1 MITSPAVTY
10 PWARRWLLACAF
22 FAGAAG
28 LTYEVLWNRSL
39 LLVYGSTTY
48 SAAALLAAF
57 MAGLALGAVL
67 VARWGE
73 RIISPLKVYALLEGE
88 IALYAIAF
96 DKVLNLEIFDTLYEA
111 KVLIDR
117 WRWEYNHIR
126 PHSSLGYRPPAPEA
140 ILPLTQQPDQLRV
153 N

>member
-1 MITSPAVTY
+1 MITSRALTY
-10 PWARRWLLACAF
+10 PGARRGLLACAF

-28 LTYEVLWNRSL
+28 LTYEVLWHRSL

-73 RIISPLKVYALLEGE
+73 RIKAPLKLYALIEGG

-96 DKVLNLEIFDTLYEA
+96 SKVLELLNGWWPRAYWQVAPI
-111 KVLIDR
+111 LILFPCL
-117 WRWEYNHIR
+117 WE
-126 PHSSLGYRPPAPEA
+126 E
-140 ILPLTQQPDQLRV
+140 
-153 N
+153 